1 MSEQPF
7 RDGWGPGAFDTDDW
21 RPGDRDADEWEP
33 ASEDRPGLRGWPL
46 VGNIALWIAAFIGVS
61 FVGFVFGVMIV
72 RSFL

>member
-7 RDGWGPGAFDTDDW
+7 RDGWGPGASDNEEW
-21 RPGDRDADEWEP
+21 PAGDREGWGGCDVRTM
-33 ASEDRPGLRGWPL
+33 SRGWPL
-46 VGNIALWIAAFIGVS
+46 IGSIALWIAAFIGVS